1 MQSAGVSRSV
11 NSSRLQASGSR
22 LQARTPGFGPGP
34 SDAGY
39 TFTRCRSPSTRRP
52 GSWRGWSRPR
62 ALSPV
67 EIVQATLER
76 IDEQNP
82 ALNAYVAVD
91 ADRALDAARAAEHA
105 LMHPALSTSHLALG
119 TLSGVPVSIKSS
131 IAVQGLPWETG
142 SRFREGIVGDADA
155 PLVARLKAAGAIV
168 IGVTNAA
175 EQLMAWETDNALY
188 GRTNNPWA
196 LDRTPGGSSGGE
208 AAAIAAGLSAG
219 GIGSDGGGSIR
230 VPAHFSGI
238 CGLKPTPGRVPATGH
253 FPPCAG
259 PFALT
264 GVVGPMARTV
274 DDVRDDG
281 GGDGG
286 TRHRRSERTPGAV
299 HAAGVSPEGHAR
311 RRLRRRWHRAGD
323 GGDRATRSGRPP
335 RRFGTPGVW
344 SKSSGP
350 TASRKPASSGGRS
363 SATRSASLLEPMV
376 AGREA
381 EVHPNLLQFLEW
393 TRRGPRL
400 TAERLLD
407 VEIKRDLLKARFL
420 AQMQRYPLLLC
431 PVAPIPAFRHGERE
445 WMVEGRKVH
454 YLDAWRYTAWFNL
467 LQNPA
472 MSVPVSQ
479 SADGLPIGVQVVAAP
494 WNEALVLAGARVI
507 EAARGAWVAPP
518 TSHNVSQRLD
528 NPTQPHPTRPN
539 PPNLS

>member
-1 MQSAGVSRSV
+1 MSVPLHASARDLA
-11 NSSRLQASGSR
+11 RLVA
-22 LQARTPGFGPGP
+22 T
-34 SDAGY
+34 
-39 TFTRCRSPSTRRP
+39 
-52 GSWRGWSRPR
+52 R

-67 EIVQATLER
+67 EIVQATLDR
-76 IDEQNP
+76 IQEQNP

-91 ADRALDAARAAEHA
+91 ADGALAAARTAERS
-105 LMHPALSTSHLALG
+105 LMHSAFSTSHSLGTSHFQLG
-119 TLSGVPVSIKSS
+119 TLFGVPVSIKSS
-131 IAVQGLPWETG
+131 ISVKGLPWETG

-230 VPAHFSGI
+230 VPAHFCGI

-274 DDVRDDG
+274 DDVETMVAAMAGPDIGDPNGHPVPFTPLASVPKGTRVGVFEDDG
-281 GGDGG
+281 TVPVTAESRDAIRKAAAALRDAGCVVEEFRPDGLEEA
-286 TRHRRSERTPGAV
+286 RELWW
-299 HAAGVSPEGHAR
+299 EIFGHAVG
-311 RRLRRRWHRAGD
+311 L
-323 GGDRATRSGRPP
+323 
-335 RRFGTPGVW
+335 V
-344 SKSSGP
+344 
-350 TASRKPASSGGRS
+350 
-363 SATRSASLLEPMV
+363 LEPMV

-407 VEIKRDLLKARFL
+407 VEIKRDLLKTRFL

-454 YLDAWRYTAWFNL
+454 YLAAWRYTAWFNL

-518 TSHNVSQRLD
+518 TSNNVTQRL
-528 NPTQPHPTRPN
+528 TT
-539 PPNLS
+539 PPNLTQRLTTPPNLTQRLTTPPNLTQPLTALPNLS

>member
-1 MQSAGVSRSV
+1 VSIPLLQSATALVHLV
-11 NSSRLQASGSR
+11 A
-22 LQARTPGFGPGP
+22 T
-34 SDAGY
+34 
-39 TFTRCRSPSTRRP
+39 
-52 GSWRGWSRPR
+52 R

-67 EIVQATLER
+67 EVVQATLEQ

-82 ALNAYVAVD
+82 ALNAYIAVD
-91 ADRALDAARAAEHA
+91 ADGALDAARAAEHA
-105 LMHPALSTSHLALG
+105 LMHPALSTKHPVRGTAPGTQHPAPSTGTGALC
-119 TLSGVPVSIKSS
+119 GVPVSIKSS
-131 IAVQGLPWETG
+131 ISVKGLPWETG

-274 DDVRDDG
+274 DDVETMVAVMAGPDIGDPNGHPVPFTPLASVPKGTHVGVFEDDG
-281 GGDGG
+281 AVPVTAESRDAIRRAAAALREGGCVVEEFRPDGLEEA
-286 TRHRRSERTPGAV
+286 RELWW
-299 HAAGVSPEGHAR
+299 EIFGHAVG
-311 RRLRRRWHRAGD
+311 L
-323 GGDRATRSGRPP
+323 
-335 RRFGTPGVW
+335 V
-344 SKSSGP
+344 
-350 TASRKPASSGGRS
+350 
-363 SATRSASLLEPMV
+363 LEPMV

-400 TAERLLD
+400 TAERLLE

-445 WMVEGRKVH
+445 WVVEGRTVH

-479 SADGLPIGVQVVAAP
+479 SANGLPIGVQVVAAP

-507 EAARGAWVAPP
+507 ETARGAWVAPP
-518 TSHNVSQRLD
+518 TSPNLSQPLPTPP
-528 NPTQPHPTRPN
+528 NPTQPLPT
-539 PPNLS
+539 PPNLTQHLATLPNLS